1 MTTIK
6 LPCYGIVIE
15 YENGGGNITSQL
27 HESVEVDVTRDDDEV
42 ARDEL
47 YDAAMDA
54 VESMVL
60 AHAIAGIDVSSPAY
74 LEGIETA
81 VQACSNNI

>member
-15 YENGGGNITSQL
+15 YENGGGSITSQL
-27 HESVEVDVTRDDDEV
+27 HESAEDDVERDVLFDT
-42 ARDEL
+42 
-47 YDAAMDA
+47 AMDA

-74 LEGIETA
+74 IEGIETA
-81 VQACSNNI
+81 VEACANNIC